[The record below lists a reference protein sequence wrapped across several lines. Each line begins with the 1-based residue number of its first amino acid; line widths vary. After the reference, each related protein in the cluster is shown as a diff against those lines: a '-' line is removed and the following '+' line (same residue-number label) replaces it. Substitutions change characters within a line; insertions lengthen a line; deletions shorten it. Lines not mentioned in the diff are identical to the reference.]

1 MMSFHVVSFLP
12 VDSVK
17 SSFVSFEAAIVALLG
32 TRILNCN
39 KMAAHKACSPRFL
52 MPCLRRT
59 TTALLVMPFFLSS
72 TIFIDKKE
80 KRYDTMGVK
89 MGPREGGA
97 PILSRIDLRLC
108 KMGVRIAEWGT
119 EATIYRDLGYRK
131 KN

>member
-1 MMSFHVVSFLP
+1 L
-12 VDSVK
+12 
-17 SSFVSFEAAIVALLG
+17 I
-32 TRILNCN
+32 R
-39 KMAAHKACSPRFL
+39 
-52 MPCLRRT
+52 
-59 TTALLVMPFFLSS
+59 
-72 TIFIDKKE
+72 KK
-80 KRYDTMGVK
+80 RDDTMGVK